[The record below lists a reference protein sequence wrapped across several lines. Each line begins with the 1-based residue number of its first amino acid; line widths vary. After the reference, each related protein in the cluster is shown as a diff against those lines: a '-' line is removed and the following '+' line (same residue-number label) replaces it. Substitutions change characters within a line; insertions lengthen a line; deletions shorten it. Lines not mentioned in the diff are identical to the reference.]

1 MGKRELGGK
10 LAALLAILTDAQK
23 AGEKTLVFSRLVRL
37 LVVIEAFLRVQYDT
51 KFNVR
56 MYYGGSELRLSAETC
71 SHAPATL
78 AALLAVGDDARERV
92 VSDFNT
98 GDANVLLGRPL
109 EIVSW
114 MTRLYCAPCL
124 ARSVAQGWW
133 SRSEPHSCQPRR

>member
-56 MYYGGSELRLSAETC
+56 MYYGGSE
-71 SHAPATL
+71 
-78 AALLAVGDDARERV
+78 
-92 VSDFNT
+92 
-98 GDANVLLGRPL
+98 
-109 EIVSW
+109 
-114 MTRLYCAPCL
+114 
-124 ARSVAQGWW
+124 
-133 SRSEPHSCQPRR
+133 